1 MKKLTYVF
9 IILSLCLCAFM
20 LISCGGNDETTI
32 TEAPP
37 VEPNPLS
44 EGLAFEMN
52 SDGKSYAVVGIGECK
67 DTVIHIPDEYN
78 DLPVTSIG
86 RMAFENNKQIT
97 HIYIPNSVTY
107 IDVEAFFGCSY
118 LTTIVIPDTVTYI
131 GIGAFVGC
139 RSLTDI
145 NLPANLTSI
154 SKNLFASCGIESITI
169 PDSVTSIG
177 GTAFKESKIK
187 SVNIPNGVTSI
198 ERGVFTGCEELTS
211 VTIPSSVTSI
221 DSHAFG
227 GCKKLESIIIPSS
240 VTHIS
245 KNAFYGNENLTVYC
259 EAESKPDGWDDEWTG
274 DERKDI
280 KVKEVIWGYKEN

>member
-1 MKKLTYVF
+1 MLKIRFSYQILLYQQGQSIFPKNEYVYLKCNLYKHFSEEAYDCINIIIDVQAYNQVSERTVVNSHYNISDLYYF
-9 IILSLCLCAFM
+9 I
-20 LISCGGNDETTI
+20 
-32 TEAPP
+32 
-37 VEPNPLS
+37 
-44 EGLAFEMN
+44 
-52 SDGKSYAVVGIGECK
+52 
-67 DTVIHIPDEYN
+67 
-78 DLPVTSIG
+78 
-86 RMAFENNKQIT
+86 Q
-97 HIYIPNSVTY
+97 NSVTY
-107 IDVEAFFGCSY
+107 IDVEAFFCCSY

-169 PDSVTSIG
+169 PDSITSIEQG
-177 GTAFKESKIK
+177 AFIGSKIK
-187 SVNIPNGVTSI
+187 SINIPNGVTSI
-198 ERGVFTGCEELTS
+198 ERAVFSHCKELTS

-221 DSHAFG
+221 DSLAFRN
-227 GCKKLESIIIPSS
+227 CEKLESIIIPSS

-245 KNAFYGNENLTVYC
+245 KNAFCGNENLTVYC

>member
-9 IILSLCLCAFM
+9 IILSLCLCALM

-37 VEPNPLS
+37 VEPDPSS

-86 RMAFENNKQIT
+86 VEAFRGNEQIT

-107 IDVEAFFGCSY
+107 IDAQAFFCCSY
-118 LTTIVIPDTVTYI
+118 LTTVVIPDTVTYI

-139 RSLTDI
+139 IRLTDI
-145 NLPANLTSI
+145 KLPANLTSI
-154 SKNLFASCGIESITI
+154 SKKLFASCGIESITI

-177 GTAFKESKIK
+177 ENAFKESKIK

-198 ERGVFTGCEELTS
+198 ERAVFSYCKELTS

-221 DSHAFG
+221 DSHAFRN
-227 GCKKLESIIIPSS
+227 CEKLESIIIPSS